1 MTKTIS
7 EQLRFPTVAGM
18 SVRAAFDGG
27 ALSSDFGALLL
38 AGVDRQM
45 GLTER
50 LAVSFTDR
58 RHASYVDHALA
69 DLLKQRI
76 YQQASAYEDCNDAG
90 DLRRDPMFK
99 LAVGRKPLGEDGNLA
114 SQPTFSRLENAATRK
129 DIYRMTLALVDQ
141 FIAGYAKEPKVFVLD
156 MDHTDDPTHGQ
167 QQFSFYNHHYRTHC
181 YLPLTIFDGLS
192 GQLITAILR
201 PGKRPT
207 GKENAMI
214 MKRVACR
221 IRKSWPHTRII
232 LRGDGHFSNP
242 ELMRL
247 CLEDGNMDFIFGLP
261 SNQALNRLG
270 APLMQKASALHAYRQ
285 HLAKGE
291 AISNTRLFDEFSYAA
306 GSWPCAF
313 RVIHKAEAM
322 DLGDNPRFIVTS
334 LDLPDAEI
342 AYTEL
347 YCSRGNAERYIKELK
362 RDLSCDRTSDSTF
375 LANCM
380 RLITSCAAYQ
390 LIHALRSET
399 LKGTRLAHAA
409 ASTIIAKLFKIAV
422 RVVQYKDRI
431 KLHLPSSCPVKD
443 ILAQLTG
450 ILYCTPPPGYG

>member
-7 EQLRFPTVAGM
+7 EQLRFPTAAGM

-27 ALSSDFGALLL
+27 AMSSDFGVLLL
-38 AGVDRQM
+38 AGVDRQI
-45 GLTER
+45 GLTKR
-50 LAVSFTDR
+50 LAASFTDR
-58 RHASYVDHALA
+58 RHASYVDHTLS

-76 YQQASAYEDCNDAG
+76 YQQASAYEDCNDANN
-90 DLRRDPMFK
+90 LRGDPMFK
-99 LAVGRKPLGEDGNLA
+99 LAVGRKPLDENGDLA

-129 DIYRMTLALVDQ
+129 DIYRMTLALIDQ
-141 FIAGYAKEPKVFVLD
+141 FVAGFAKEPKVIVLD
-156 MDHTDDPTHGQ
+156 MDHTDDPTYGQ
-167 QQFSFYNHHYRTHC
+167 QEFSFYNHHYRTHC

-192 GQLITAILR
+192 GKLVTAILR

-214 MKRVACR
+214 MKRVIAR
-221 IRKSWPHTRII
+221 IRHAWPHTHII

-247 CLEDGNMDFIFGLP
+247 CLNDGNMDFIFGLP
-261 SNQALNRLG
+261 SNQVLNRMG
-270 APLMQKASALHAYRQ
+270 APMMHKASVLHAYRQ
-285 HLAKGE
+285 HLAGAE
-291 AISNTRLFDEFSYAA
+291 AISNTRLFDEFRYAA

-334 LDLPDAEI
+334 LTLPSPEI

-347 YCSRGNAERYIKELK
+347 YCARGNAERYIKELK

-390 LIHALRSET
+390 LIHTLRSET
-399 LKGTRLAHAA
+399 LKGSRLAHAQ
-409 ASTIIAKLFKIAV
+409 ASTMITRLFKIAV

-443 ILAQLTG
+443 ILAQVTE
-450 ILYCTPPPGYG
+450 ILYCIPPPKYV